1 MYIILNLLC
10 TSNFHPLCFFCF
22 FNPACAS
29 RGRPLFEPRLLYKD
43 LWRTCTRWPCRPPHC
58 RLQGTSHN
66 SDNKNRRDVY
76 CDRLQKL
83 EQVSSLCRLAL
94 CAHIHTFTHRH
105 AHTHTRTDPSPSHW
119 SKLFNQISVVPTCLD
134 LNQQTQAVDWMN
146 SETRSPPPPPS
157 LPASL
162 SPSLSIGLQCVGV
175 QQCVIGFSVQ
185 LCSLKPPPGSVG
197 ESQLQQGWAWPAGG
211 RMGGR

>member
-22 FNPACAS
+22 FNPASCAC
-29 RGRPLFEPRLLYKD
+29 RGRPLLKPRLLYED
-43 LWRTCTRWPCRPPHC
+43 LWRTRMRWPCRPPHC

-83 EQVSSLCRLAL
+83 EQVSSLCMLAL

-105 AHTHTRTDPSPSHW
+105 THTHTDPSPSHW

-134 LNQQTQAVDWMN
+134 LNQQTQAVDWVN
-146 SETRSPPPPPS
+146 SETRFPPLPPS